1 MPTIHRSQ
9 RVPYTAAQMFDLVND
24 VEAYPEFLHGVR
36 DARIE
41 ERGDGYIQATI
52 DIGVSGIHKSF
63 TTRNTF
69 ERPQRLDIEL
79 VSGPFRHLDGL
90 WEFEDVGERQ
100 CEVSVK
106 LTFEVVRSP
115 LSFVFSM
122 VFEELVR
129 AQVAA
134 FVQRAKAVYG
144 EVDDT

>member
-1 MPTIHRSQ
+1 MRTIQRSQ

-24 VEAYPEFLHGVR
+24 VEAYPEFVHGVR
-36 DARIE
+36 AAHIE
-41 ERGDGYIQATI
+41 EHDNESMLATI
-52 DIGVSGIHKSF
+52 DIGMRGIHKSF

-69 ERPQRLDIEL
+69 ERPRRLNIEL

-90 WEFEDVGERQ
+90 WEFEDVGEQ
-100 CEVSVK
+100 ESEVSVT
-106 LTFEVVRSP
+106 LSFEVMRSP

-134 FVQRAKAVYG
+134 FVQRAYAVYG
-144 EVDDT
+144 APE

>member
-1 MPTIHRSQ
+1 MPKIHRSQ

-41 ERGDGYIQATI
+41 EEGDGYMLATI
-52 DIGVSGIHKSF
+52 DVGLGGIHKSF
-63 TTRNTF
+63 TTQNTF
-69 ERPQRLDIEL
+69 ERPHRLDIEL

-90 WEFEDVGERQ
+90 WEFEDVGENE
-100 CEVSVK
+100 CEVSVT
-106 LTFEVVRSP
+106 LTFEVAPSP
-115 LSFVFSM
+115 LSVVFSM

-134 FVQRAKAVYG
+134 FVQRAEAVYG
-144 EVDDT
+144 PPTR

>member
-9 RVPYTAAQMFDLVND
+9 RVPHTAAEMFDLVND
-24 VEAYPEFLHGVR
+24 VESYPEFLHWVR
-36 DARIE
+36 DARID
-41 ERGDGYIQATI
+41 ERGDGFMKATI

-63 TTRNTF
+63 TTCNTF
-69 ERPQRLDIEL
+69 ERPARLDIEL

-90 WEFEDVGERQ
+90 WEFEDVEDGES
-100 CEVSVK
+100 EVSVT

-115 LSFVFSM
+115 LSMVFSM

-134 FVQRAKAVYG
+134 FVSRAEEVYG
-144 EVDDT
+144 EG